1 MMKPQRR
8 ITKSRFNLA
17 IKSYGSFINR
27 FVYRMAVS
35 PAQADEFRS
44 YALEELLKCM
54 ICYKHGHTGIYGAPT
69 TNFST
74 FFHDRII
81 GAFLHAREAEKRANR
96 SQLVPVETMVTIPT
110 TMHDM
115 DTNILAGECME
126 CLTKEEKDVI
136 TELFFKGRTMRE
148 ISNARGG
155 VHSTI
160 YRIKK
165 RAIDKM
171 KRKFRVD

>member
-1 MMKPQRR
+1 MKPQRR
-8 ITKSRFNLA
+8 ITRSRFDLA

-27 FVYRMAVS
+27 FIGQMAVG
-35 PAQADEFRS
+35 PAQAEEFRS

-54 ICYKHGHTGIYGAPT
+54 ICYKHGHTGTYGAAT

-74 FFHDRII
+74 FFHDRIM
-81 GAFLHAREAEKRANR
+81 GAFLHAREVEKRANR
-96 SQLVPVETMVTIPT
+96 SQLVPIEAMATIPT
-110 TMHDM
+110 TAPDM
-115 DTNILAGECME
+115 DTNILAQECLE
-126 CLTKEEKDVI
+126 CLTEDERDVI
-136 TELFFKGRTMRE
+136 TELFLNGRTMRE
-148 ISNARGG
+148 ISNYRGG

-171 KRKFRVD
+171 RRRFRVE